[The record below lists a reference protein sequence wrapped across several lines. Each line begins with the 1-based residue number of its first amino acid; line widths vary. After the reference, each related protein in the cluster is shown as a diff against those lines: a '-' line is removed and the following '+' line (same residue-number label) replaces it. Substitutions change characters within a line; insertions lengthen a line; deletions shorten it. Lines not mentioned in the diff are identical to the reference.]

1 MHTNEMGVFGISPA
15 EEHLYRHFL
24 RQPDSPS
31 EGLHV
36 KLGIPRHEMEQAMTR
51 LVRLRLLR
59 PGDRPGC
66 FLPVDPEQ
74 VVARLTE
81 LRLRE
86 MYQEIQRITQSR
98 HVLATLRA
106 EAMASA
112 AASAAAAESGR
123 GGAYG
128 GEHGVEEIDDRQDLS
143 NRMEELVFFAREEIA
158 SVEPG
163 VHLMSEAVLKRRT
176 VEWRALKR
184 GVRRRLVLPA
194 DTLQH
199 PRVAG
204 HVRELLAR
212 GGEVR
217 VVEEITD
224 QLAVYDGRVALM
236 PKDPKNSDH
245 GALMVRGR
253 GLVST
258 LSGLFEK
265 VWEQAE
271 DVSVELREPGEE
283 PETELSEAELRV
295 LRMMCEVG
303 KDETGARDL
312 GVSVR
317 TYRRHIADVLR
328 RLGASTRAQAALLAR
343 ERGWV

>member
-1 MHTNEMGVFGISPA
+1 
-15 EEHLYRHFL
+15 
-24 RQPDSPS
+24 
-31 EGLHV
+31 
-36 KLGIPRHEMEQAMTR
+36 MTR

-59 PGDRPGC
+59 PGDRPGW

-86 MYQEIQRITQSR
+86 MYQEIQRLTQSR
-98 HVLATLRA
+98 HVLTTLRA
-106 EAMASA
+106 EGT
-112 AASAAAAESGR
+112 AASADGAPA
-123 GGAYG
+123 GGAYV
-128 GEHGVEEIDDRQDLS
+128 GEHGVEEIDDRKDLS

-163 VHLMSEAVLKRRT
+163 FHLMSEAVLKRRT

-194 DTLQH
+194 DTLRH

-217 VVEEITD
+217 VVDEISD

-236 PKDPKNSDH
+236 PKDPKNLDE
-245 GALMVRGR
+245 GALLVRGR

-271 DVSVELREPGEE
+271 DVSVELREPEE
-283 PETELSEAELRV
+283 PEPELSEAELRV

-328 RLGASTRAQAALLAR
+328 LLGASTRAQAALLAR

>member
-1 MHTNEMGVFGISPA
+1 MHTNEMGVFGVSPA
-15 EEHLYRHFL
+15 EEQLYRHFL
-24 RQPDSPS
+24 RNPDSPS
-31 EGLHV
+31 EGVHV
-36 KLGIPRHEMEQAMTR
+36 KLGVDRHETEEAMAR
-51 LVRLRLLR
+51 LIRLRLLR
-59 PGDRPGC
+59 PGDRPGW
-66 FLPVDPEQ
+66 FIPVDPEQ

-81 LRLRE
+81 MRLRE
-86 MYQEIQRITQSR
+86 MYQEIQRLTQSR
-98 HVLATLRA
+98 YVLTTLRA
-106 EAMASA
+106 ETA
-112 AASAAAAESGR
+112 ATAEG
-123 GGAYG
+123 GGQAGAYG
-128 GEHGVEEIDDRQDLS
+128 GEHGVEEIDDRDALS

-163 VHLMSEAVLKRRT
+163 FHLMSEAVLKRRA

-194 DTLQH
+194 DTLRH

-217 VVEEITD
+217 VVEEISD

-236 PKDPKNSDH
+236 PKDPKNLDE
-245 GALMVRGR
+245 GALLVRGR

-271 DVSVELREPGEE
+271 DVSVELREPAE
-283 PETELSEAELRV
+283 PEPELSEAELRV

-328 RLGASTRAQAALLAR
+328 ILGASTRAQAALLAR

>member
-1 MHTNEMGVFGISPA
+1 M
-15 EEHLYRHFL
+15 
-24 RQPDSPS
+24 
-31 EGLHV
+31 HV
-36 KLGIPRHEMEQAMTR
+36 KLGIALHEMEQAMTR

-59 PGDRPGC
+59 PGDRPGW

-81 LRLRE
+81 MRLRE
-86 MYQEIQRITQSR
+86 MYQEIQRLTQSR
-98 HVLATLRA
+98 HVLTTLRA
-106 EAMASA
+106 ESA
-112 AASAAAAESGR
+112 APAGGGR
-123 GGAYG
+123 AGAYG
-128 GEHGVEEIDDRQDLS
+128 GEHGVEEIDRREDLI
-143 NRMEELVFFAREEIA
+143 NRVEELVFFAREEIV

-163 VHLMSEAVLKRRT
+163 FHLITDEVLKRRA

-194 DTLQH
+194 DTLRH
-199 PRVAG
+199 PRVTEY
-204 HVRELLAR
+204 VRELLAR

-217 VVEEITD
+217 VVEEISD
-224 QLAVYDGRVALM
+224 QLSVYDGRVALM
-236 PKDPKNSDH
+236 PKDPKNVDE

-271 DVSVELREPGEE
+271 DVSVELREAAE
-283 PETELSEAELRV
+283 PAPELSEAERRV

-328 RLGASTRAQAALLAR
+328 VLGASTRAQAALLAR

>member
-1 MHTNEMGVFGISPA
+1 VYTNEMGVFGVSPA
-15 EEHLYRHFL
+15 EEQLYRHFL
-24 RQPDSPS
+24 RHPDSSS
-31 EGLHV
+31 EGVHV
-36 KLGIPRHEMEQAMTR
+36 KLGIARHELEQAMTR

-59 PGDRPGC
+59 PGDRPGW
-66 FLPVDPEQ
+66 FFPVDPEQ

-86 MYQEIQRITQSR
+86 MYQEIQRVTQSR

-106 EAMASA
+106 EMSASA
-112 AASAAAAESGR
+112 GSAEGGS
-123 GGAYG
+123 GGAYV
-128 GEHGVEEIDDRQDLS
+128 GEHGVEEIDDRAELS

-163 VHLMSEAVLKRRT
+163 VQLLSEAVLKRRT

-194 DTLQH
+194 GMLQH
-199 PRVAG
+199 ARVAG

-224 QLAVYDGRVALM
+224 QLVVYDGRVALM
-236 PKDPKNSDH
+236 PKDPKHSDH
-245 GALMVRGR
+245 GALLVRGR

-258 LSGLFEK
+258 LAGLFEK

-283 PETELSEAELRV
+283 QEAELSEAELRV

>member
-1 MHTNEMGVFGISPA
+1 M
-15 EEHLYRHFL
+15 
-24 RQPDSPS
+24 
-31 EGLHV
+31 HV
-36 KLGIPRHEMEQAMTR
+36 KLGIALHEMEQAMTR

-59 PGDRPGC
+59 PGDRPGW

-81 LRLRE
+81 MRLRE
-86 MYQEIQRITQSR
+86 MYQEIQRLTQSR
-98 HVLATLRA
+98 YVLTTLRA
-106 EAMASA
+106 ET
-112 AASAAAAESGR
+112 AAAADG
-123 GGAYG
+123 GPAGAYG
-128 GEHGVEEIDDRQDLS
+128 GEHGVEEIDAREDLT

-163 VHLMSEAVLKRRT
+163 FHLLSDEVLKRRG

-194 DTLQH
+194 DTLRH

-217 VVEEITD
+217 VVEEISD

-236 PKDPKNSDH
+236 PKDPKNVDE

-271 DVSVELREPGEE
+271 DVSVELREAGE
-283 PETELSEAELRV
+283 PAPELSEAELRV

-328 RLGASTRAQAALLAR
+328 VLGASTRAQAALLAR

>member
-1 MHTNEMGVFGISPA
+1 MHTNEMGVFGVSPA
-15 EEHLYRHFL
+15 EEQLYRHFL
-24 RQPDSPS
+24 RNPDSPS
-31 EGLHV
+31 EGVHV
-36 KLGIPRHEMEQAMTR
+36 KLGIARHDMEEALTR
-51 LVRLRLLR
+51 LIGLRLLR
-59 PGDRPGC
+59 PGDRPGW
-66 FLPVDPEQ
+66 FVPVDPEQ

-81 LRLRE
+81 MRLRE
-86 MYQEIQRITQSR
+86 MYQEIQRLTQSR
-98 HVLATLRA
+98 QVLTTLRA
-106 EAMASA
+106 ETSA
-112 AASAAAAESGR
+112 PADTGQA
-123 GGAYG
+123 GAYG

-163 VHLMSEAVLKRRT
+163 FHLMSEAVLKRRA

-194 DTLQH
+194 DTLRH
-199 PRVAG
+199 PRVSG

-217 VVEEITD
+217 VVEEISD

-236 PKDPKNSDH
+236 PKDPKNLDE
-245 GALMVRGR
+245 GALLVRGR

-271 DVSVELREPGEE
+271 DVSVELRESAE
-283 PETELSEAELRV
+283 PEPELSEAELRV

-328 RLGASTRAQAALLAR
+328 ILGASTRAQAALLAR

>member
-1 MHTNEMGVFGISPA
+1 M
-15 EEHLYRHFL
+15 
-24 RQPDSPS
+24 
-31 EGLHV
+31 HV
-36 KLGIPRHEMEQAMTR
+36 KLGIALHEMEQAMTR

-59 PGDRPGC
+59 PGDRPGW
-66 FLPVDPEQ
+66 FVPVDPEQ

-81 LRLRE
+81 MRLRE
-86 MYQEIQRITQSR
+86 MYQEIQRLTQSR
-98 HVLATLRA
+98 HVLTTLRA
-106 EAMASA
+106 ETA
-112 AASAAAAESGR
+112 APADGGR
-123 GGAYG
+123 AGAYG
-128 GEHGVEEIDDRQDLS
+128 GEHGVEEIDER
-143 NRMEELVFFAREEIA
+143 EELINRVEELNFFAREEIV

-163 VHLMSEAVLKRRT
+163 FHLITDEVLKRRA

-194 DTLQH
+194 GTLRYA
-199 PRVAG
+199 RVAEY
-204 HVRELLAR
+204 VRELLAR

-217 VVEEITD
+217 VVEEISD
-224 QLAVYDGRVALM
+224 QLVVYDGRVALM
-236 PKDPKNSDH
+236 PKDPKNIDQ

-271 DVSVELREPGEE
+271 DVSVELREAAE
-283 PETELSEAELRV
+283 PVPELSEAELRV

-328 RLGASTRAQAALLAR
+328 MLGASTRAQAALLAR

>member
-1 MHTNEMGVFGISPA
+1 MHTNEMGVFGVSPA

-24 RQPDSPS
+24 RHPDSPS

-36 KLGIPRHEMEQAMTR
+36 KLGIASHELDQAMTR
-51 LVRLRLLR
+51 LIGLRLLR
-59 PGDRPGC
+59 PGDRAGS
-66 FLPVDPEQ
+66 FVPVDPEQ

-81 LRLRE
+81 MRLRE
-86 MYQEIQRITQSR
+86 MYQEIQTLTQSR
-98 HVLATLRA
+98 HVLTTLRA
-106 EAMASA
+106 ETA
-112 AASAAAAESGR
+112 APANGR
-123 GGAYG
+123 PAGAYD
-128 GEHGVEEIDDRQDLS
+128 GEHGVEEIDERADLM
-143 NRMEELVFFAREEIA
+143 NRVEELVFFAREEIA

-163 VHLMSEAVLKRRT
+163 FHMITDEVVNRRRG

-184 GVRRRLVLPA
+184 GVRRRLVVPA
-194 DTLQH
+194 DSLRY
-199 PRVAG
+199 PRASG
-204 HVRELLAR
+204 YVRELLAR

-217 VVEEITD
+217 VVEDISD
-224 QLAVYDGRVALM
+224 QLVVYDGRVALM
-236 PKDPKNSDH
+236 PKDPKNADE

-265 VWEQAE
+265 IWEQAE
-271 DVSVELREPGEE
+271 DVSVELREPEE
-283 PETELSEAELRV
+283 PAPELSEAELRV
-295 LRMMCEVG
+295 LRMMCAVG

-328 RLGASTRAQAALLAR
+328 VLGASTRAQAALLAR

>member
-1 MHTNEMGVFGISPA
+1 MHTNEMGVFGVSPA
-15 EEHLYRHFL
+15 EEQLYRHFL
-24 RQPDSPS
+24 RHPDSPS
-31 EGLHV
+31 EGVHV
-36 KLGIPRHEMEQAMTR
+36 KLGIAPHEMEQAMTR

-59 PGDRPGC
+59 PGDRPGW

-86 MYQEIQRITQSR
+86 MYQEIQRVTQSR

-106 EAMASA
+106 EGMAA
-112 AASAAAAESGR
+112 TAASVE
-123 GGAYG
+123 GGTGSAYV
-128 GEHGVEEIDDRQDLS
+128 GEHGVEEIDDRAELS

-163 VHLMSEAVLKRRT
+163 VHLLSEAVLKRRT

-194 DTLQH
+194 DMLRH
-199 PRVAG
+199 SRVAG

-224 QLAVYDGRVALM
+224 QLVVYDGRVALM
-236 PKDPKNSDH
+236 PKDPKNSDG
-245 GALMVRGR
+245 GALLVRGR

-283 PETELSEAELRV
+283 QEAELSEAELRV